1 MIGRIRPETATALAA
16 AFFVGVLNFAFW
28 RQLFAAIAPRDLY
41 ELLFVATLLVVA
53 FCCFVLFFGL
63 FAVPR
68 VFKPVLTV
76 FLLVSAAV
84 AYFINEYGVVIDV
97 EMVRNVFLTNTA
109 EAADL
114 ITFKLFW
121 YVLILGGLPAL
132 LLWACPIAYRTFGQ
146 EFWLRTKVT
155 AALLAVIAIIA
166 FPFAAGFASV
176 IREHRVLLHVLLPF
190 NYLTALVHYVRPHV
204 RKSAT
209 VAVPFGE
216 DAHKGRA
223 WSERSG
229 RTLTVLVIG
238 ETARAANFSLNGYAR
253 ETNPLLAKVPDLINY
268 TKVTSCGTATAQS
281 LPCMFSGLGRT
292 SQSLRSTQRDGLL
305 QILQR
310 AGFSVL
316 WRENQG
322 GCAGVCKGVPIELL
336 ERAGTRTLFELGE
349 SRDENL
355 VKGLQ
360 ERIDAMPGD
369 AVVVLHMMGS
379 HGPAYYKRY
388 PDEFERFQPACKES
402 QFSRCERS
410 QIING
415 YDNTIV
421 YTDYVLSQVI
431 ELLRLNDSRG
441 LPSAMLYLSD
451 HGESLGENNLY
462 LHGLPYA
469 IAPDVQKQVP
479 MLLWLSPRL
488 QADFRVD
495 AACLRSRRHDPVS
508 HDNFF
513 HSVLGLL
520 DVETKEYRRDLDIF
534 AGCRMGRIAQP
545 GRVSGG
551 TSDD

>member
-1 MIGRIRPETATALAA
+1 MIRRVRPEIVTACAA
-16 AFFVGVLNFAFW
+16 VFFAVVLNFAFW
-28 RQLFAAIAPRDLY
+28 RRLLATVAPRDSY
-41 ELLFVATLLVVA
+41 ELLFVATLFVVA
-53 FCCFVLFFGL
+53 FCCLVLFFGL
-63 FAVPR
+63 FAAPG
-68 VFKPVLTV
+68 VFKPVVT
-76 FLLVSAAV
+76 LLLIVSAAV

-109 EAADL
+109 EAGDL
-114 ITFKLFW
+114 ITFKLLW

-132 LLWACPIAYRTFGQ
+132 LLWACPIAYRSFRQ
-146 EFWLRTKVT
+146 ELWLRTKLT
-155 AALLAVIAIIA
+155 AALLVIIAVIA
-166 FPFAAGFASV
+166 FPFSQSLASV
-176 IREHRVLLHVLLPF
+176 IREQRVLLHVFLPF
-190 NYLTALVHYVRPHV
+190 NYLTALVHYVRPHF
-204 RKSAT
+204 RTSAK
-209 VAVPFGE
+209 ASVPFGE

-223 WSERSG
+223 WSERAG
-229 RTLTVLVIG
+229 RTLTILVIG
-238 ETARAANFSLNGYAR
+238 ETARAANFSLNGYQR
-253 ETNPLLAKVPDLINY
+253 ETNPLLSKVPDLINY
-268 TKVTSCGTATAQS
+268 TKVVSCGTATAQS

-292 SQSLRSTQRDGLL
+292 SQSLRSVQRDGLL

-322 GCAGVCKGVPIELL
+322 GCAGVCKGVPMELL
-336 ERAGTRTLFELGE
+336 ERAGTRALFELGE

-360 ERIDAMPGD
+360 EKIDAMQGD
-369 AVVVLHMMGS
+369 AVIVLHMMGS

-388 PDEFERFQPACKES
+388 PAEFERFQPACKES

-469 IAPDVQKQVP
+469 IAPDVQKHVP

-488 QADFRVD
+488 QVGFGVD
-495 AACLRSRRHDPVS
+495 AACLETRRHEPVS

-545 GRVSGG
+545 GRSPGG
-551 TSDD
+551 TSND